1 MAKTNSDRTQDS
13 NAIGVASGDLFGPV
27 PTYRRWEFMLTL
39 STWAIPLCVTR
50 FNCGA
55 LTIQF
60 LCFELHTSI
69 AHRWPN
75 GESSNPARTK
85 KD

>member
-1 MAKTNSDRTQDS
+1 MSTSESTPPAF
-13 NAIGVASGDLFGPV
+13 VLFGHV
-27 PTYRRWEFMLTL
+27 PTYRRWELTLTL
-39 STWAIPLCVTR
+39 STWALPLCVTR

-75 GESSNPARTK
+75 AERSGPAAQDK
-85 KD
+85 L